1 MRNIVLAQDGGA
13 IAGPTVQAKASTV
26 RPAEPKSQLEAAGKP
41 ALAAPYA
48 DLPGAVAAA
57 HRARGEG
64 IARLLRAFVAW
75 LTQGLK
81 RAMRSDVE
89 RYLARSTDLADLER
103 RLQALARGEHPRFY

>member
-13 IAGPTVQAKASTV
+13 IAGPAVQAEGSTV
-26 RPAEPKSQLEAAGKP
+26 RPAEPSSQLEAAGKP

-48 DLPGAVAAA
+48 DLEVVAAA
-57 HRARGEG
+57 AQRARGALIG
-64 IARLLRAFVAW
+64 RVVRGFFGRIAK
-75 LTQGLK
+75 GLK
-81 RAMRSDVE
+81 RALRSDVE